1 MSKKLTLR
9 IEELEVESYQP
20 VAGHEGEH
28 GTVRAREGSDTILG
42 TCPPHCTRPI
52 SCQVTCDPAVC

>member
-20 VAGHEGEH
+20 AAGHEGEL
-28 GTVRAREGSDTILG
+28 GTVRAREGGETIAG
-42 TCPPHCTRPI
+42 TCPPYCTRFI
-52 SCQVTCDPAVC
+52 SCQVSCDPAVC